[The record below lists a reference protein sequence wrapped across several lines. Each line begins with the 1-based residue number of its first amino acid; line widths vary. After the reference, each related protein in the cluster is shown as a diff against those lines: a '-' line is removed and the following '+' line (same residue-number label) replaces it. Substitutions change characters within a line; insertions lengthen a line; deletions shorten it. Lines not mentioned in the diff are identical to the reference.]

1 MILLKEV
8 IISTLRIKN
17 STQYNSCSSSKFT
30 LICRTNLTEIFF
42 YDILSSVHLRLP
54 ALHSDWSLDEMSCRA
69 GLDLPEYRVKA
80 SIDTIDSQNRIQDD
94 EYSRHHGF
102 RAGLVSG
109 LSLFAYMTR
118 PLVEFAGRDWLERG
132 SAAVR
137 FIRPVYEGEE
147 IRIGGMVASE
157 DKEGALSLEY
167 QAANNQGA
175 VCGIGTAQL
184 SATPPTPEPTIK
196 EYPASRA
203 KLHRPIS
210 LETLQAGEI
219 LTPIA
224 SEFTWNVH
232 WQYCRKSI
240 RDLHPM
246 YEKAL
251 HPGWLASR
259 AGRIL
264 SANYAIPAWID
275 VDCQVQHYHLQE
287 EECVIET
294 RGRVHSKFERDG
306 DHFIVLD
313 LAVFAPTCCLASI
326 HSTAIFR
333 IAPNAA

>member
-1 MILLKEV
+1 
-8 IISTLRIKN
+8 
-17 STQYNSCSSSKFT
+17 
-30 LICRTNLTEIFF
+30 
-42 YDILSSVHLRLP
+42 
-54 ALHSDWSLDEMSCRA
+54 MSCRA

-80 SIDTIDSQNRIQDD
+80 SIDTVDSQNRIQVD
-94 EYSRHHGF
+94 EDARHYGF

-132 SAAVR
+132 SADVCFLR
-137 FIRPVYEGEE
+137 RVYEGEE
-147 IRIGGMVASE
+147 IRIGGIVASE
-157 DKEGALSLEY
+157 DKEGNLSLEY
-167 QAANNQGA
+167 QAANSQGA

-184 SATPPTPEPTIK
+184 SATAPVPEPTIND
-196 EYPASRA
+196 YPAGRA

-210 LETLQAGEI
+210 LKTLRVGETL
-219 LTPIA
+219 TPVI
-224 SEFTWNVH
+224 SEFTWSVH

-259 AGRIL
+259 ASQIL
-264 SANYAIPAWID
+264 SANYAIQAWID

-313 LAVFAPTCCLASI
+313 LAVFAPTRCLATIRS
-326 HSTAIFR
+326 STIFR